1 MSVEGDQ
8 IGCEEGTVLC
18 GLQLPLGLF
27 LFTLRQSLA
36 LSVPWNVP
44 LSPEY

>member
-27 LFTLRQSLA
+27 SFYFETESCFECSLECA
-36 LSVPWNVP
+36 SV
-44 LSPEY
+44 S